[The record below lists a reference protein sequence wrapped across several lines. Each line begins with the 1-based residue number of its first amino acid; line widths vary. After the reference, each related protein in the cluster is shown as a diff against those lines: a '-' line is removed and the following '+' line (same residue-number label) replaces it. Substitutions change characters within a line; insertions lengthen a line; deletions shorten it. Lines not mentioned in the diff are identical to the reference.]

1 MPGALT
7 RSWIES
13 YDVEHLEGAATHW
26 SSSAELLEYH
36 AEGIHAETLRPGGT
50 TWSGNAA
57 DAATERAWGD
67 VVKARG
73 AADVMYRVA
82 GLAREGAA
90 DLVWAKNEALE
101 PITEAQEAGFVV
113 SEDMQ
118 VTDTASPLMRQTVA
132 RQAQQQAFADEI
144 AARAQTLAEMDQQ
157 VATQITTAVAPLEGI
172 SFTESAATSPAAPQ
186 KEHQPAVQMAGYGF
200 KQDTPTDP
208 KDPNPNYPG
217 RTADGKFAPGNSG
230 VDGDQAA
237 QDFFNRREEI
247 TKLPIE
253 RQKIRISVT
262 DPKTGTVYTRYYDGL
277 EPVPGQPGK
286 YTGLEHKY
294 GSGRLTP
301 QQAIVD
307 DLVNEGADARGTLDG
322 KPIQVVKALE
332 FNTPAV
338 APPAPPA
345 EAAGPAEAP
354 RAPVTAAGPARAPP
368 LVEAPEVPKLPLAEA
383 APDLLPHGYGGF
395 GPTIPTP
402 VPPPHSIG
410 HLPVLGRDDPNAPS
424 EYEEK

>member
-1 MPGALT
+1 MQPSQSPKPVAPI
-7 RSWIES
+7 RSADTYS
-13 YDVEHLEGAATHW
+13 PRH
-26 SSSAELLEYH
+26 SAVTT
-36 AEGIHAETLRPGGT
+36 ETKGVISRCQVGP
-50 TWSGNAA
+50 SKAVI
-57 DAATERAWGD
+57 
-67 VVKARG
+67 VVP
-73 AADVMYRVA
+73 DRV
-82 GLAREGAA
+82 
-90 DLVWAKNEALE
+90 
-101 PITEAQEAGFVV
+101 
-113 SEDMQ
+113 
-118 VTDTASPLMRQTVA
+118 DTAR
-132 RQAQQQAFADEI
+132 
-144 AARAQTLAEMDQQ
+144 
-157 VATQITTAVAPLEGI
+157 
-172 SFTESAATSPAAPQ
+172 
-186 KEHQPAVQMAGYGF
+186 
-200 KQDTPTDP
+200 
-208 KDPNPNYPG
+208 
-217 RTADGKFAPGNSG
+217 KFAPGNSG

-237 QDFFNRREEI
+237 QDFFNRRQEI

-332 FNTPAV
+332 FNTAAV
-338 APPAPPA
+338 AAPAPPA

-354 RAPVTAAGPARAPP
+354 RAPLAEAGPARAPP

-410 HLPVLGRDDPNAPS
+410 HLPVLGRDDPNAPW

>member
-1 MPGALT
+1 MPVYVGGALT
-7 RSWIES
+7 RADIEAW
-13 YDVEHLEGAATHW
+13 DTTHLETAATHW
-26 SSSAELLEYH
+26 RSTAAH
-36 AEGIHAETLRPGGT
+36 WEGHFETIHTGMLRPGGT
-50 TWSGNAA
+50 TWEGTAA
-57 DAATERAWGD
+57 DAAAERSWGD
-67 VVKARG
+67 LVKVRG
-73 AADVMYRVA
+73 AGDALYAAA
-82 GLAREGAA
+82 GHATNGAGDIA
-90 DLVWAKNEALE
+90 WAKRQVLDA
-101 PITEAQEAGFVV
+101 ITEAEEAGFTVGQDF
-113 SEDMQ
+113 S
-118 VTDTASPLMRQTVA
+118 VTDKSWGGLMRSTVA
-132 RQAQQQAFADEI
+132 RQQEAVAHAQAIQAAVTQLVAVDKVV
-144 AARAQTLAEMDQQ
+144 AE
-157 VATQITTAVAPLEGI
+157 QITAALAPLESLQFPEDGHNGDP
-172 SFTESAATSPAAPQ
+172 T
-186 KEHQPAVQMAGYGF
+186 VQMTDYGF
-200 KQDTPTDP
+200 KKDTPTDP

-237 QDFFNRREEI
+237 QDFFNRRQEI

-332 FNTPAV
+332 FNTAAV
-338 APPAPPA
+338 AAPAPPA

-354 RAPVTAAGPARAPP
+354 RAPLAEAGPARAPP

-410 HLPVLGRDDPNAPS
+410 HLPVLGRDDPNAPW